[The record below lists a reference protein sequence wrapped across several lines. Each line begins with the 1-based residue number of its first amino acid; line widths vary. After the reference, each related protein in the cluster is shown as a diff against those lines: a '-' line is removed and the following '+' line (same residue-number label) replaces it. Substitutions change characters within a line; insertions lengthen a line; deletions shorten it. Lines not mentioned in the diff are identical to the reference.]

1 METRVKKV
9 YDKYKKIFKAIG
21 QDKLAI
27 NDDLL
32 VNIAFM
38 VVTLEDLQKEV
49 HEKGV
54 VEHFIQGKQ
63 NFLREQPA
71 LKAYNTTIKNF
82 NSSMKILNDLMPNGE
97 KVQEGENLLQF
108 MASDVG

>member
-9 YDKYKKIFKAIG
+9 YDKYKKIFKNIG
-21 QDKLAI
+21 QDRLAI
-27 NDDLL
+27 NEDLL
-32 VNIAFM
+32 VNVAFM
-38 VVTLEDLQKEV
+38 AVTLEDLQNEV

-71 LKAYNTTIKNF
+71 LKAYNTTIKNY
-82 NSSMKILNDLMPNGE
+82 NSSMKILNDLLPSGE
-97 KVQEGENLLQF
+97 KVQEGESLLKF
-108 MASDVG
+108 MASGE

>member
-1 METRVKKV
+1 METRVKKC
-9 YDKYKKIFKAIG
+9 YDKYKKIFKNIG
-21 QDKLAI
+21 QDRLAI

-32 VNIAFM
+32 VNVAFM
-38 VVTLEDLQKEV
+38 AVTLEDLQKEV

-71 LKAYNTTIKNF
+71 LKAYNTTIKNY

-97 KVQEGENLLQF
+97 KVQEGESLLKF
-108 MASDVG
+108 MASGE

>member
-9 YDKYKKIFKAIG
+9 YDKYKKTFKNIG
-21 QDKLAI
+21 KTKLDI

-38 VVTLEDLQKEV
+38 VVTLEELQNEV

-54 VEHFIQGKQ
+54 VEKFEQGKQ
-63 NFLREQPA
+63 NFLRESPA
-71 LKAYNTTIKNF
+71 LKAYNTTIKNY
-82 NSSMKILNDLMPNGE
+82 NSSMKILNDLLPEGE
-97 KVQEGENLLQF
+97 KVEEGEGLLQF
-108 MASDVG
+108 MAKDIS

>member
-9 YDKYKKIFKAIG
+9 YDKYKKIFKNIG
-21 QDKLAI
+21 QDRLAI

-32 VNIAFM
+32 VNVAFM
-38 VVTLEDLQKEV
+38 AVTLEDLQNEV

-71 LKAYNTTIKNF
+71 LKAYNTTIKNY
-82 NSSMKILNDLMPNGE
+82 NSSMKILNDLMPSGE
-97 KVQEGENLLQF
+97 KVQEGESLLKF
-108 MASDVG
+108 MASNE